1 MPAPPPPIA
10 DRKAP
15 LDAGTLSTRR
25 LRSEQTG
32 EALETWRLLE
42 RRLEQQAEHTPLAAS
57 SLWTETWLRHFGDL
71 VPHEFLIAES
81 QGTPRGICLLTRGV
95 GQSLGPFPL
104 RSVHLGTAGEPDA
117 DSVCVEYNG
126 LLADDPFR
134 VAFSRQIIAHVQQD
148 TTWDQFQLD
157 GFTPDEADAL
167 LQEFPTVDIQR
178 RPSRFF
184 DLAKAREKNSEVLP
198 LLGRSTRSNI
208 RRRLRDYG
216 ELTVEWVDSLT
227 QAEEV
232 FSELVSLHQAR
243 WTAVGK
249 PGVFASSRFHDFQLE
264 LLTHGLSEQR
274 VVLFRVRQG
283 EQTIGCL
290 FLLVDRNRLLDYLS
304 GFASFARNASPGLIV
319 HYLCMQEAH
328 RRGYDAY
335 DFLVGDRQ
343 HKRNLST
350 TENEL
355 LWATWHRDRL
365 KFRLAN
371 TARRI
376 KRAITRNR

>member
-1 MPAPPPPIA
+1 MLEPSPSITDVKVPH
-10 DRKAP
+10 D
-15 LDAGTLSTRR
+15 DGTLSLRR
-25 LRSEQTG
+25 LGSEQAG
-32 EALETWRLLE
+32 EALDTWRLLE
-42 RRLEQQAEHTPLAAS
+42 QQQQHTPLAAS
-57 SLWTETWLRHFGDL
+57 CLWTETWLRHFGDL

-81 QGTPRGICLLTRGV
+81 QGTPRGICLLTHGV
-95 GQSLGPFPL
+95 GQSLGPLPL

-126 LLADDPFR
+126 LLTDDTAR
-134 VAFSRQIIAHVQQD
+134 AAFSRQIIEHVEQD
-148 TTWDQFQLD
+148 ATWDQFQLD
-157 GFTPDEADAL
+157 GFSPDEADAL
-167 LQEFPTVDIQR
+167 LQAIPTVDIER

-184 DLAKAREKNSEVLP
+184 DFQVAREADSEVLP

-216 ELTVEWVDSLT
+216 ELTVEWVESLT

-264 LLTHGLSEQR
+264 LLTHGLNEQR

-283 EQTIGCL
+283 DQTIGCL

-304 GFASFARNASPGLIV
+304 GFASFTKNASPGLIV

-335 DFLVGDRQ
+335 DFLVGDLQ
-343 HKRNLST
+343 HKRNLSNAQ
-350 TENEL
+350 NEL
-355 LWATWHRDRL
+355 RWATWRRDRL
-365 KFRLAN
+365 KFRA
-371 TARRI
+371 ADIVRRV